1 MKSFK
6 IILISLVGLT
16 LFFGVKDLTVENVL
30 KAGVDKGWG
39 VINLLFGGNINATN
53 NRPLPQGQGDDSE
66 ATITPI
72 ENLEEVK

>member
-1 MKSFK
+1 MKTFK
-6 IILISLVGLT
+6 IAFISLLALT
-16 LFFGVKDLTVENVL
+16 VFFGTKDLTVENVL

-66 ATITPI
+66 TQITPI

>member
-39 VINLLFGGNINATN
+39 VINLLFGGNINAQQT
-53 NRPLPQGQGDDSE
+53 RPLPQNQGDDSE
-66 ATITPI
+66 TITPI

>member
-1 MKSFK
+1 MKTFK
-6 IILISLVGLT
+6 IAFISLLALT
-16 LFFGVKDLTVENVL
+16 VFFGTKDLTVENVL

-39 VINLLFGGNINATN
+39 VINLLFGGNINASN